1 MKQITIVHQNNALH
15 VAGVKDN
22 GEIIEPELTE
32 SLQTLIF
39 QLIEAL
45 DEIKTPEEEFVVYG
59 IQAKRLNAMLA
70 QDLPDENKLKVPL
83 LFETFDALL
92 GETVQKGFVFRHN
105 GVLYRVEQPELTFVE
120 HYSPEQEG
128 LDALF
133 TKLQEEQVAG
143 GIIDWFVPT
152 STNYYKLGDLMRFTD
167 GLVYESIYESSNGS
181 NANIWSPVE
190 YPAGWKRR
198 PDLDQGGRQC
208 YQNPCSIRSLSKN
221 HTRVAPINLT

>member
-1 MKQITIVHQNNALH
+1 MY
-15 VAGVKDN
+15 VKFNED
-22 GEIIEPELTE
+22 GTYGFYTPDIHGEEIIEDTEYYKISDELYNTILE
-32 SLQTLIF
+32 NQGLKKLTQDLE
-39 QLIEAL
+39 LVDIEL
-45 DEIKTPEEEFVVYG
+45 VPEEESDLPESVVYG
-59 IQAKRLNAMLA
+59 KQVKIMNAMLA

-105 GVLYRVEQPELTFVE
+105 DVLYRVEQPELTFVE

-133 TKLQEEQVAG
+133 TKLQEEQVTG
-143 GIIDWFVPT
+143 DIIDWFPPT

-167 GLVYESIYESSNGS
+167 GLVYESIYKSSDGS
-181 NANIWSPVE
+181 DANVWSPVQ

-198 PDLDQGGRQC
+198 PDLD
-208 YQNPCSIRSLSKN
+208 
-221 HTRVAPINLT
+221 